1 MKKIFTLMLALA
13 CAMFVGVSCT
23 PDNGGEQGGGESYTS
38 TVAVT
43 GAPEANLA
51 PEAGEL
57 TLGYTITN
65 PSLTAALSITT
76 EATWVHVG
84 EVGET
89 SVALTYDANTES
101 PGSPAREAVVVFAY
115 EGAKSVNV
123 TLKQDSQT
131 PSFSVEF
138 LNVTPQTAQ
147 YVCTPVDNEMLYL
160 LVSSQDLGQYGVQGA
175 TPAEMMQNY
184 IQLLA
189 SNDMLA
195 TQPDYWFVYQGANT
209 EMPKEAS
216 RWSAEDSVTVYAVGF
231 KATNTKEADGVVF
244 ATEAELATA
253 VHVWNVPFLPYPS
266 LTIAEADLNKTVS
279 SAAGEV
285 TIDCAIEN
293 PVEGTELMVETEAAW
308 VTASYADGKITLA
321 YEANTAAVARRASI
335 AVSYGYFTNPTEI
348 ILVQEKDANAQ
359 AITLNI
365 EVVGTQFNGIIVNVT
380 PSDAE
385 AVYALNQCAV
395 EKDYETGAE
404 LEMDWLGKAEE
415 LLSYTGT
422 ATFHQGTLTNH
433 FIKMN
438 PSYYQ
443 WNGYDYYVYGVPV
456 AATSEGDRWT
466 VSQILGE
473 VSYTKTTIDA
483 SKMPKLEWDLT
494 KTEGLV
500 WNENNERYDIE
511 AVEGSTIV
519 LHFNVI
525 NPAEG
530 AFVTLNGTSLYDSYN
545 VVDGEPVIDNEAGT
559 ITIKVDK
566 FDTSKKYHYV
576 SLTFKYT
583 NAEGDTWGITTPGL
597 RLTQVQQAE

>member
-23 PDNGGEQGGGESYTS
+23 PDNGDQGGSSYTS
-38 TVAVT
+38 SVAVT

-57 TLGYTITN
+57 TLGYTIEN
-65 PSLTAALSITT
+65 PSLTGALSVTT

-131 PSFSVEF
+131 PSFAVEF

-494 KTEGLV
+494 KNPELV
-500 WNENNERYDIE
+500 WNENNERYDLE
-511 AVEGSTIV
+511 AVEGSTVV
-519 LHFNVI
+519 LNFKVNNHV
-525 NPAEG
+525 EG
-530 AFVTLNGTSLYDSYN
+530 AFVALNGTSLYDSYN